1 MRLPRRVGDA
11 AELRKSLK
19 PLLEKRRRAR
29 INESLSQLKGLVLPL
44 LGAETSR
51 YSKLEKADILEMTVR
66 FLQEQPASPYPTAAT
81 RSLDSYLEGYQACL
95 ERLVRVLPA
104 CSVLEPAVSARLLE
118 HLRQRTVRGGS
129 PSQTPK
135 PAPAP
140 APSPQVPPPGSPGLW
155 RPWWRHKATNSERAA
170 FRFQRKDVK
179 GRDLEAVFSRFVR
192 FQSPGTD

>member
-1 MRLPRRVGDA
+1 MRLPRGVGDA

-66 FLQEQPASPYPTAAT
+66 FLREQPASVCSTEAPG
-81 RSLDSYLEGYQACL
+81 SLDSYLEGYRACL
-95 ERLVRVLPA
+95 ARLARVLPA

-118 HLRQRTVRGGS
+118 HLRQRTVSGGP
-129 PSQTPK
+129 PSLTP
-135 PAPAP
+135 ASASAP
-140 APSPQVPPPGSPGLW
+140 APSPPVPPPSSLGLW
-155 RPWWRHKATNSERAA
+155 RPW
-170 FRFQRKDVK
+170 
-179 GRDLEAVFSRFVR
+179 
-192 FQSPGTD
+192 

>member
-66 FLQEQPASPYPTAAT
+66 FLQEQPASLCPTAAPG
-81 RSLDSYLEGYQACL
+81 SLDSYREGYQACL
-95 ERLVRVLPA
+95 EHLARVLPA

-118 HLRQRTVRGGS
+118 HLRQRTVSGGP
-129 PSQTPK
+129 PSQTPT

-140 APSPQVPPPGSPGLW
+140 VASPQLPPPGSPGLW
-155 RPWWRHKATNSERAA
+155 RPW
-170 FRFQRKDVK
+170 
-179 GRDLEAVFSRFVR
+179 
-192 FQSPGTD
+192 